1 MVFNK
6 EVVMAGE
13 TPTTSTSVLSGLRT
27 HLMGAGIVVHQVG
40 KLFGVDIPDDIYSA
54 SIDIVLAIGVI
65 YFRMKAKSTPVK
77 AVEGNVKEDSNV
89 C

>member
-6 EVVMAGE
+6 EVVMAEE

-40 KLFGVDIPDDIYSA
+40 KLFGIDISDDVYSA
-54 SIDIVLAIGVI
+54 AIDIVLAIGVI
-65 YFRMKAKSTPVK
+65 YFRMKAKSTPIK
-77 AVEGNVKEDSNV
+77 AVEGNVKEDSDV
-89 C
+89 R